1 MRTALKYIEIVR
13 QRGEKGLILKRVYKN
28 ILNRELFFIA
38 YANLYA
44 NAGATT
50 AGTDEKDTVDGMSIR
65 RIDRLIKRL
74 RRRKYHWNPV
84 KRTRIPKRNSNKK
97 RPLGIPGWNDKL
109 IEEVLRIVL
118 SSYYDVQF
126 SSHSHGFRKQR
137 GCHTALQEIRY
148 TWTGTRWFIEGDIKG
163 CFENIDHDVLL
174 ELIGHKI
181 QDLSLLKLLKGMLK
195 AGYIENGT
203 YHNTYSGTPQGGVL
217 SPLLANIVLHELDSY
232 VEQELIPNYT
242 NGKMKR
248 RDPEYNRLNVAMT
261 YAKQKGQIAKYEALR
276 ERKRYLP
283 SQVTNDVEY
292 RRLRYVRY
300 ADDFLLSFIGTRE
313 EAEQIKR
320 KLDQFLKTL
329 KLEMSAEKTLITH
342 ATTGHARFLGYEITV
357 AQDNHRLTKD
367 YKRQHKIKRRA
378 INGCVILLIP
388 KVVINEQSRQFNR
401 NGKVSYRSYLIR
413 CSDFEIVLN
422 YGIEFQGLANY
433 YALAHNVSSL
443 YKVKYH
449 YITSLAKTLAA
460 KHKKSVRWAYRKYKR
475 KSEYGI
481 TCFVVEVKSNVN
493 SEKIHRAQFGH
504 KPLRHQKTAVI
515 NDRKAELYRS
525 GNELVRR
532 LLANRCEL
540 CGSDNDVQG
549 HHVRKLKDVKEKYQ
563 GQKQPPKWVQFMTT
577 RNRKVVFVCHPCHV
591 DIHNGDYD
599 SRKVESRLTGEPYD
613 TETVKYGS
621 EGACWKSV
629 PLNLN

>member
-1 MRTALKYIEIVR
+1 MRTALKYIGIVR

-28 ILNRELFFIA
+28 ILNRELFLMA

-50 AGTDEKDTVDGMSIR
+50 AGIDPEDTVDGMSIR

-74 RRRKYHWNPV
+74 RCRRYRWKAT
-84 KRTRIPKRNSNKK
+84 RRIRIPKKNSNKK
-97 RPLGIPGWNDKL
+97 RPLGIPTWNDKL

-118 SSYYDVQF
+118 SAYYDVQF
-126 SSHSHGFRKQR
+126 SSHSHGFRQQR
-137 GCHTALQEIRY
+137 GCHTALQEIGY

-163 CFENIDHDVLL
+163 CFDNIDHDVLL
-174 ELIGHKI
+174 ELIGQKI

-242 NGKMKR
+242 KGKMKR

-276 ERKRYLP
+276 ERKRYLS
-283 SQVTNDVEY
+283 SQVTNDPEY

-300 ADDFLLSFIGTRE
+300 ADDFLLGFIGTRE
-313 EAEQIKR
+313 EAEQIKH
-320 KLDQFLKTL
+320 KLDQFLKIL

-342 ATTGHARFLGYEITV
+342 ATTEHARFLGYEITI

-367 YKRQHKIKRRA
+367 YRRKRKVKRRS

-388 KVVINEQSRQFNR
+388 KDVINEQSRMFNR
-401 NGKVSYRSYLIR
+401 NGKVAYRPYLIR

-443 YKVKYH
+443 YEVKYH
-449 YITSLAKTLAA
+449 YIMSLAKTLAA
-460 KHKKSVRWAYRKYKR
+460 KHKKNVRWVYRKYKR

-481 TCFVVEVKSNVN
+481 TCFVVEVQSKDN
-493 SEKIHRAQFGH
+493 SGKIHRAQFGN

-525 GNELVRR
+525 GNELVSR

-540 CGSDNDVQG
+540 CGSNNDVQG

-563 GQKQPPKWVQFMTT
+563 GREQIPKWVQFMTS
-577 RNRKVVFVCHPCHV
+577 RNRKVVFVCHACHV
-591 DIHNGDYD
+591 NIHHGNYD

-629 PLNLN
+629 SLNLN